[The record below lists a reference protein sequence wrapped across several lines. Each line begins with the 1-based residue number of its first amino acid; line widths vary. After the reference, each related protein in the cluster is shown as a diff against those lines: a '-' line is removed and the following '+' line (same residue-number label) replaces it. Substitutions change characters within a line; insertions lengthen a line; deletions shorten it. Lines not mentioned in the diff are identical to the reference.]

1 MEPVMLSSTMS
12 TIDRARALPADD
24 EVRWSAVERR
34 DRTADGAFV
43 YSVRTT
49 GVYCRPSC
57 AARRP
62 RRENVAFHATCADA
76 ERAGFR
82 PCKRCRPNAP
92 ALAEEH
98 AAAVAR
104 ACRLIEEA
112 EETPGLAVLA
122 RAAGLSRFHFHR
134 VFKAVTGVT
143 PKAYADA
150 HRARRVRA
158 ELVSGG
164 TVTEAIYGA
173 GFNSNGRFYAAS
185 SGLLG
190 MTPTEFR
197 KGGGGNVIRFAV
209 GACSLGAILVAATDK
224 GVCAIELGDDPDAL
238 VRDLQDRF
246 PKARLIGGDAAF
258 EQLVAKVVGL
268 VEAPAQGLDL
278 PLDIR
283 GTAFQQRVWN
293 AIRAIPAGS
302 TASYSEIARRIG
314 APKAIR
320 SVAQAC
326 GSNMLAVA
334 IPCHRVVRTDGAPSG
349 YRWGVARKRA
359 LLAREKAA

>member
-1 MEPVMLSSTMS
+1 MIMLSTTMPTRDIS
-12 TIDRARALPADD
+12 RPLSGDDDARW
-24 EVRWSAVERR
+24 RAVERR
-34 DRTADGAFV
+34 DRAADGTFV
-43 YSVRTT
+43 YSVQTT

-62 RRENVAFHATCADA
+62 RRENVSFHATCADA

-82 PCKRCRPNAP
+82 PNAP
-92 ALAEEH
+92 GLAEQH
-98 AAAVAR
+98 AAAVAK

-112 EETPGLAVLA
+112 EEVPGLAVLA

-150 HRARRVRA
+150 HRGKRVRE
-158 ELVSGG
+158 ELASSG

-173 GFNSNGRFYAAS
+173 GFNSSGRFYDAS
-185 SGLLG
+185 PGLLG

-197 KGGGGNVIRFAV
+197 SGGGGNVIRFAV
-209 GACSLGAILVAATDK
+209 GECSLGAILVAATDK
-224 GVCAIELGDDPDAL
+224 GVCAIEFGDDPDAL
-238 VRDLQDRF
+238 MRGLEDRF
-246 PKARLIGGDAAF
+246 PKARLLGGDAAF

-293 AIRAIPAGS
+293 AIRDIPAGA
-302 TASYSEIARRIG
+302 TASYSEIAKRIG
-314 APKAIR
+314 APKAVR

-326 GSNMLAVA
+326 ASNGIAVA
-334 IPCHRVVRTDGAPSG
+334 IPCHRVVRTDGSTSG